1 VVGVPDH
8 AFHGGSEELEAKELK
23 MKNNMNEELEA
34 KELKMKNH
42 TNEEVSWDLP
52 PSNTQ

>member
-1 VVGVPDH
+1 
-8 AFHGGSEELEAKELK
+8 